1 MSFKKGVSAEQSK
14 VSDKDERGREKEEG
28 KDNAP
33 KADEVVE
40 ESINHMIRML
50 GRNVWKSG
58 RHRIRKNVRLSID
71 GTECHGDGMN
81 VGVDQRTDEL

>member
-1 MSFKKGVSAEQSK
+1 MSFKEGVSAGQSK
-14 VSDKDERGREKEEG
+14 ISDKDEKGREKDEG
-28 KDNAP
+28 KDNAA

-40 ESINHMIRML
+40 ESMNHIIRMS

-58 RHRIRKNVRLSID
+58 RDRIRKNVRSSID